1 MENNTELSE
10 SSIISPK
17 KVTFGEMA
25 LAIII
30 APVTSFFTILLITN
44 VINFISREDWNL
56 PVIWPPELFV
66 AGLIGGFIG
75 GIITLWEIRMVQN
88 NKRDLIPGKLFSPD
102 LLYIGGL
109 AILTY
114 FLEIISESL
123 LLQGLLFLLE
133 IAWFI
138 VLGWNISKVSLERP
152 KKEEKI
158 KTENEKE

>member
-1 MENNTELSE
+1 MENNTELSD
-10 SSIISPK
+10 SPIISAK
-17 KVTFGEMA
+17 KVTFWDMA

-30 APVTSFFTILLITN
+30 APITSFFIILLLTN
-44 VINFISREDWNL
+44 VINFISREDWDL
-56 PVIWPPELFV
+56 PIIWPPELFI

-75 GIITLWEIRMVQN
+75 GIITFWEIRMVQN

-109 AILTY
+109 AVLTY
-114 FLEIISESL
+114 FLEILSESL

-138 VLGWNISKVSLERP
+138 VLGWNISKLSLERP
-152 KKEEKI
+152 KKEEKN
-158 KTENEKE
+158 KTEDEID